1 MTRIEVYQELKQRVD
16 QLKQLLEQSSPG
28 SRPWCD
34 MVANAVK
41 GISELQI
48 EPPSDKPFRSKEEA
62 AAFREPP
69 TQQPKKR
76 IGHSKGHIQK
86 RRAR

>member
-1 MTRIEVYQELKQRVD
+1 M
-16 QLKQLLEQSSPG
+16 P
-28 SRPWCD
+28 
-34 MVANAVK
+34 
-41 GISELQI
+41 
-48 EPPSDKPFRSKEEA
+48 EA